1 MTNYNT
7 ATQKVKLYD
16 EISLITLVAPN
27 CWQIDDAFSGGTLH
41 RLQCMIDNENNLF
54 RPTKPNRRFIMSDG
68 RDLEFLNRIG
78 HQIIPGLA
86 QITGIDLQLM
96 DVKYWLDLPNFAC
109 QPHADSPDIIVS
121 CQIYL
126 DHPESPSPRLTSHGA
141 EFNHVTPAYEIVYKP
156 NRGYI
161 NLNTDNKIH
170 QVQAGIG
177 MRSSLMFQYNVC
189 S

>member
-16 EISLITLVAPN
+16 EISLVTLIAPN
-27 CWQIDDAFSGGTLH
+27 CWQIDNAFSGGTLH
-41 RLQCMIDNENNLF
+41 RLQRMIDNDNNLF
-54 RPTKPNRRFIMSDG
+54 RPTKPDRRLILSAG
-68 RDLEFLNRIG
+68 PDLNWLDQIG
-78 HQIIPGLA
+78 QNLIPGME
-86 QITGIDLQLM
+86 QVTGIKLKLM

-109 QPHADSPDIIVS
+109 QPHPDSPEIIVS

-126 DHPESPSPRLTSHGA
+126 DHPDAPTPRLTSRGV
-141 EFNHVTPAYEIVYKP
+141 EFMHVEPSYEIVYKP

-161 NLNTDNKIH
+161 NLNTDGKIH

-177 MRSSLMFQYNVC
+177 MRSSIMFQFNRV
-189 S
+189 